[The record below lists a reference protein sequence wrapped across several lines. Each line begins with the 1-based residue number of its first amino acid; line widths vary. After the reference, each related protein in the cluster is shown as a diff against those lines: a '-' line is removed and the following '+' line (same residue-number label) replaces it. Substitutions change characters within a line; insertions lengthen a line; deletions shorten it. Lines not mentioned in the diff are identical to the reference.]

1 MTSTSF
7 PAEHLALL
15 PESIWIPS
23 PENAI
28 FRGTPAEM
36 IQEMTPEPLQGQPL
50 RSKVKFLLGDLAK
63 KRALVIGL
71 PGNVEDDVLAGLF
84 VYALL
89 DVGVARPAFL
99 A

>member
-1 MTSTSF
+1 MTETSF
-7 PAEHLALL
+7 SAAHLSLL

-23 PENAI
+23 PENPI
-28 FRGTPAEM
+28 YRGTPSEM
-36 IQEMTPEPLQGQPL
+36 IHEMTPISLHGKPL
-50 RSKVKFLLGDLAK
+50 RSKVEFLLGDLAK
-63 KRALVIGL
+63 KRSLVIGL